1 MKASL
6 LMRALPA
13 AVIFAGL
20 AGAPLASGLAQTS
33 STTPTPST
41 GASTPGAPTAN
52 STMGTQAPGGTMGSQ
67 TPSGTSSASSAPMPH
82 GSGSANATSGTTKP
96 PSHATATNQSTGKP
110 AQGRSIQALV
120 DQRIKDLH
128 GRLHITAAQQPKWDQ
143 FAQAMRGNAQDLDAA
158 YRQRAEK
165 LDKMNAIDNMQSYA
179 QIEQK
184 RAQDAEKL
192 IPAFQGLYDALSD
205 TQKKEADSLFRNY
218 AAQAQQRRA
227 AGTQTG
233 SR

>member
-6 LMRALPA
+6 LARALPA
-13 AVIFAGL
+13 AAIFVGL
-20 AGAPLASGLAQTS
+20 AGAPLAGSLAQTS
-33 STTPTPST
+33 STSPTPAT

-52 STMGTQAPGGTMGSQ
+52 SPMGSQ
-67 TPSGTSSASSAPMPH
+67 SATPPNGAPAASSSAAAPSAAAP
-82 GSGSANATSGTTKP
+82 SA
-96 PSHATATNQSTGKP
+96 ATATKAPSRTTAASHAGGTTTAPKQSI
-110 AQGRSIQALV
+110 RALV
-120 DQRIKDLH
+120 DRRITDLH
-128 GRLHITAAQQPKWDQ
+128 GRLHITAAQQPKWDA
-143 FAQAMRGNAQDLDAA
+143 FAQTMRGNAEDLDAA

-165 LDKMNAIDNMQSYA
+165 LDKMNAVDNMQSYA

-192 IPAFQGLYDALSD
+192 IPAFQSLYSSLSE

-218 AAQAQQRRA
+218 AAQAQKRHA
-227 AGTQTG
+227 AGAQTG